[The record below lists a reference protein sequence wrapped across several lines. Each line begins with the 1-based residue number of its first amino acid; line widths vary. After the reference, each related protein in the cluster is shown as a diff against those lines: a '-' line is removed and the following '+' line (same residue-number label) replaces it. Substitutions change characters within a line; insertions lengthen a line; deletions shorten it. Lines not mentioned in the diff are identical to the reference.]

1 MDQTTPATENA
12 ATTTPRRGRRPSA
25 EMSATRRQ
33 EIARLERIVTSQKE
47 RLAKLKEDEA
57 KAQRSA
63 RRAQLTRLKIE
74 AGGLVSIAGL
84 LEEDR
89 GFLLGALIGIRETRS
104 HPDWTPERYQAIKQL
119 GDKELAAR
127 ETSRKTSQTTEE

>member
-1 MDQTTPATENA
+1 
-12 ATTTPRRGRRPSA
+12 
-25 EMSATRRQ
+25 MSATRRQ
-33 EIARLERIVTSQKE
+33 EIARLERIVISQKE

-74 AGGLVSIAGL
+74 AGGLVS

-89 GFLLGALIGIRETRS
+89 GFLLGALLGIRETLS

-127 ETSRKTSQTTEE
+127 EASRKFRRTTEK